1 MRVPT
6 RPPIT
11 LVEPTLEGLTAYANA
26 LAAGWSPDSERDA
39 SAERL
44 TALLLDP
51 AAFLRDITG
60 REPTITLDD
69 GSVVPRLP
77 SRAYWIWDGEFSGTI
92 NLRWQPGS
100 EELPGYVSGHVG
112 YTVVPWKRRRG
123 YATQALAMVLPV
135 ARTQGLER
143 VLLTT
148 DPDNLASRR
157 VIEANGGVLSGTGP
171 HPWASG
177 KVKLLYWVPTGAETA
192 ARRGRP
198 ARAATLADRPRGVSR
213 S

>member
-1 MRVPT
+1 MRASVRT
-6 RPPIT
+6 PIT

-26 LAAGWSPDSERDA
+26 LAAGWSPDSERNA

-51 AAFLRDITG
+51 AAFLRDIAGQERTLM
-60 REPTITLDD
+60 LDD

-77 SRAYWIWDGEFSGTI
+77 TRAYWIWDGEFCGTI
-92 NLRWQPGS
+92 NLRWQPGT
-100 EELPGYVSGHVG
+100 EELPSYVSGHVG

-123 YATQALAMVLPV
+123 YATRALAMVLPL
-135 ARTQGLER
+135 AREQGMSR

-157 VIEANGGVLSGTGP
+157 VIEANGGILAGTGP
-171 HPWASG
+171 HPWARG
-177 KVKLLYWVPTGAETA
+177 KVKLLYWVPTETA
-192 ARRGRP
+192 AATLRRGGP
-198 ARAATLADRPRGVSR
+198 FRAVSGRQRGVSGP
-213 S
+213 